1 MHRGAGLL
9 LVATFARVGVERFA
23 ERKRSFLASGYAGSE
38 SLKLDT
44 AFAAGWRLRCGRF
57 VSAPTPPERCL
68 ASRQKFSE
76 AGAAATRP
84 QASAA
89 TKIWRSRTRAQPST
103 RGSLVAETGTSRR
116 PLRGFVAVTRGLP
129 FRRAFSDGTELLPVS
144 SRVSTPPSV
153 RAGGCSKESKA
164 LRSITRP
171 SPRGARSGKGR
182 PAIQPRR
189 RPLPWPPL

>member
-9 LVATFARVGVERFA
+9 LVATSARVGVERFA

-89 TKIWRSRTRAQPST
+89 TKIWRSRTQAQPST
-103 RGSLVAETGTSRR
+103 RGSLVAETGNESSAAPWARR
-116 PLRGFVAVTRGLP
+116 RHA
-129 FRRAFSDGTELLPVS
+129 
-144 SRVSTPPSV
+144 
-153 RAGGCSKESKA
+153 
-164 LRSITRP
+164 RP
-171 SPRGARSGKGR
+171 SFPEGL
-182 PAIQPRR
+182 QRR
-189 RPLPWPPL
+189 YGTSTG